1 MKSAVLRKTA
11 QVTALM
17 MVLTL
22 VMPVLAFAAT
32 GFKSGLVYRS
42 GTVSGSVYS
51 DVYSENVTSQVYIYS
66 PDGTELG
73 VASATY
79 STYDGTYNLYDF
91 NQSGLSNYSYLRL
104 KAVISDGD
112 VTESVYQTVYRSGS
126 SSGRGGG
133 GGGGYWGSGSELT
146 VNSDGKIDAYSL
158 ESALQNYDTVTLKL
172 SGDFV
177 LIPAK
182 ALEKFEGDAS
192 KKIVIVGNAGTYILP
207 LKAVDLDSLSAQAST
222 EIDDLFIK
230 VGIAQAD
237 QATADAAEAAAEAL
251 GATAAGDA
259 VNFYAQLV
267 GNENKT
273 VDANFGNNYMSR
285 EIALDKTVDPNKA
298 TGVVYNPTTKK
309 LSFVPT
315 LFSTE
320 DDKSVATL
328 KHAGHGIYLVVELD
342 KSFTDVAGH
351 WAQSN
356 IELLAN
362 KLVVDGVTDEL
373 FQPERSI
380 TRAEFAALIVR
391 ALALDTD
398 SVSGSTYFDDV
409 ESGEWYTGVIG
420 AAAAAKLVD
429 GYEDGSFR
437 PNNSINREELAAMVV
452 RALDYVGSKPE
463 VSASRQAE
471 LLAKFADSDEIVW
484 ADAEIAAAIESG
496 IVDGMTDD
504 EIGPRLSATRAQS
517 ATMLKRLLT
526 EADFIN

>member
-1 MKSAVLRKTA
+1 MTSAVLRKTA
-11 QVTALM
+11 QVTALL

-22 VMPVLAFAAT
+22 VVPVLAFAAT
-32 GFKSGLVYRS
+32 GFKSGLEYRS

-73 VASATY
+73 VVPATY

-91 NQSGLSNYSYLRL
+91 RQVDLGNYDYLRL

-112 VTESVYQTVYRSGS
+112 VTESVYETVYRSGIS
-126 SSGRGGG
+126 GGRGGG
-133 GGGGYWGSGSELT
+133 GGGGYWGTGSELT
-146 VNSDGKIDAYSL
+146 VNSDGRIDAYSL

-182 ALEKFEGDAS
+182 ALEKFAGDAS
-192 KKIVIVGNAGTYILP
+192 KKIVIAGNAGTYILP
-207 LKAVDLDSLSAQAST
+207 LKAVDLDSLSAQASA
-222 EIDDLFIK
+222 EIDDLFMK

-237 QATADAAEAAAEAL
+237 EAAADAAKAAAEAL

-259 VNFYAQLV
+259 VHFYVQLV

-273 VDANFGNNYMSR
+273 VDASFGNNYMSR
-285 EIALDKTVDPNKA
+285 EIALDKTVDASKA

-315 LFSTE
+315 LFATE
-320 DDKSVATL
+320 DDKSAATL
-328 KHAGHGIYLVVELD
+328 KHAGHGIYLVIELD
-342 KSFTDVAGH
+342 KSFTDIAGH

-362 KLVVDGVTDEL
+362 KLVVEGVTDEL

-380 TRAEFAALIVR
+380 TRAEFAALVVR
-391 ALALDTD
+391 ALALDTS
-398 SVSGSTYFDDV
+398 SVSGSTYFNDV
-409 ESGEWYTGVIG
+409 KSGEWYTGVIG

-437 PNNSINREELAAMVV
+437 PHDYINREELAAMVV
-452 RALDYVGSKPE
+452 RALDYAGFKPE

-471 LLAKFADSDEIVW
+471 LLAKFVDSSDIVW

-504 EIGPRLSATRAQS
+504 QIGPRLSATRAQS